1 MSRPAH
7 RPGRTYKQVDRTGRR
22 KPWLLSATACSLTLL
37 YIGIYVTI
45 SQDRGTG
52 SAPMHAAGTGAT
64 AMIMLYGICKL
75 ASVKCGVPLTSSLE
89 FRRQRS
95 SVRLSRRPQVQA
107 DVHRWI
113 VAAEI
118 YPIRIRSITGAF
130 AASLQW
136 LFSASRLAISRA
148 LADRQFI
155 LTLAFPYM
163 IASPMGPNGVFFFF
177 SVLCAAT
184 A

>member
-1 MSRPAH
+1 
-7 RPGRTYKQVDRTGRR
+7 
-22 KPWLLSATACSLTLL
+22 
-37 YIGIYVTI
+37 
-45 SQDRGTG
+45 
-52 SAPMHAAGTGAT
+52 
-64 AMIMLYGICKL
+64 
-75 ASVKCGVPLTSSLE
+75 
-89 FRRQRS
+89 
-95 SVRLSRRPQVQA
+95 
-107 DVHRWI
+107 